1 MFRIAPI
8 LFLLAT
14 AACSGSTENDMAVE
28 PITIESV
35 DVLILESFP
44 PQATARVKGVI
55 GDGCSELHSEVQR
68 RTGDTVTITVLRQR
82 PREAIC
88 TQIAKLYD
96 QTIRLEGT
104 FPPGRYTLR
113 VNSVEKTFTT
123 Q

>member
-1 MFRIAPI
+1 MLRIAPI
-8 LFLLAT
+8 FFLLAT
-14 AACSGSTENDMAVE
+14 AACSGSTENDMVVE

-35 DVLILESFP
+35 DVLILESSP
-44 PQATARVKGVI
+44 PQATARIKGVI

-68 RTGDTVTITVLRQR
+68 RASDTVTITVLRQR
-82 PREAIC
+82 PKEAIC